1 MELLV
6 NLNER
11 IDLLLRKY
19 TAMQAENDRLRDLLA
34 GQTAEITKLNAT
46 LAAMEEK
53 ILAMQIGQ
61 GVTDDK
67 EKEKLKAQLDKLI
80 AEIDHLLISLND

>member
-34 GQTAEITKLNAT
+34 GQTAEITKLNTA

-53 ILAMQIGQ
+53 MLAMQIGQ

>member
-19 TAMQAENDRLRDLLA
+19 TAMQAENDRLQDLLA

-46 LAAMEEK
+46 LALMEEK
-53 ILAMQIGQ
+53 MLAMQIGQ
-61 GVTDDK
+61 GVTGDK
-67 EKEKLKAQLDKLI
+67 EKEKLRHQLDKLI

>member
-1 MELLV
+1 MELLA

-34 GQTAEITKLNAT
+34 GQTAQITELNTT
-46 LAAMEEK
+46 LGAMEEK
-53 ILAMQIGQ
+53 MLAMQIGQ

-67 EKEKLKAQLDKLI
+67 EKEKLKGQLDKLI

>member
-11 IDLLLRKY
+11 IDLLLRY
-19 TAMQAENDRLRDLLA
+19 TAMQAENDRLQDLLA

-46 LAAMEEK
+46 LALMEEK
-53 ILAMQIGQ
+53 MLAMQIGQ
-61 GVTDDK
+61 GVTGDK
-67 EKEKLKAQLDKLI
+67 EKEKLRHQLDKLI

>member
-1 MELLV
+1 MELLA

-19 TAMQAENDRLRDLLA
+19 TAMQAENNRLQDLLA
-34 GQTAEITKLNAT
+34 SQTAQITKLNTT

-53 ILAMQIGQ
+53 MLAMQIGQ

-67 EKEKLKAQLDKLI
+67 EKERLKGQLDKLI